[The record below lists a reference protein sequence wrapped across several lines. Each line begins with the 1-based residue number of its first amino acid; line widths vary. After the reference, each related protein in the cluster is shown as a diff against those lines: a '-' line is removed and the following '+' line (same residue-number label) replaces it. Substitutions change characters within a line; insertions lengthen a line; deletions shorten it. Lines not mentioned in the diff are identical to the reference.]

1 MRPLRLTCFA
11 GLVVFLFSV
20 GASTARADSFVLT
33 GDRAY
38 TGGTQ
43 LGLFLSGPNFQL
55 RAAAIDAPSQPRVEG
70 CPGFLCNS
78 GETFNLSRTV
88 SATEFTAGS
97 TGNAVVNGTNYGPYK
112 FTGGTVNWEGS
123 VVVPPLMDNVPTA
136 LNVPFTM
143 SGSNIFASLFP
154 LDPAETVI
162 FSLSFEASGV
172 ATVFL
177 REDHGPIFVR
187 FDITSGSAQFDPV
200 PEPATLLLLS
210 MGLAGVALRRRWR

>member
-1 MRPLRLTCFA
+1 MRPLRLTCLA
-11 GLVVFLFSV
+11 GLGIFLFSV

-33 GDRAY
+33 GGSVN
-38 TGGTQ
+38 TGNTV
-43 LGLFLSGPNFQL
+43 LNLLLLGPNFQVS
-55 RAAAIDAPSQPRVEG
+55 AAAIDAPTQPRVQG

-88 SATEFTAGS
+88 GATEFTAGTPNQS
-97 TGNAVVNGTNYGPYK
+97 SVVNGTNYGPYT
-112 FTGGTVNWEGS
+112 FTGGSVNWEGS
-123 VVVPPLMDNVPTA
+123 VVVPPLMDNVAAT

-143 SGSNIFASLFP
+143 SGSNIVASLFP
-154 LDPAETVI
+154 NPPGTVV

-177 REDHGPIFVR
+177 RENHGPIVVR

-210 MGLAGVALRRRWR
+210 MGVAGVALRRRWR